1 MQRLVESAETFMK
14 CKMHAESAETR
25 EFMIPVELKNG
36 RLREFGK
43 SLHFTYKDVHN
54 G

>member
-1 MQRLVESAETFMK
+1 MQRLE
-14 CKMHAESAETR
+14 ESAETR
-25 EFMIPVELKNG
+25 EFMILVELKNV
-36 RLREFGK
+36 RLREFRK